1 MTAVRLVVATL
12 ALIASVAGVAG
23 QDGGDDAALVDLDR
37 RVLGTLTGRQTTP
50 HLVVHHRE
58 DHDPAL
64 LAADVAA
71 NEASYLALEK
81 LLAMRYRGRVH
92 LFLYRDVADLKAL
105 TGAGGGVVAF
115 STGTVSVHQA
125 RDFRSVHELTH
136 IFALQLPRPADT
148 SGPDLFAV
156 EGLATW
162 LAESDEGIPIHAW
175 AAVAGKHGFLPG
187 LVDFKRTFPAGV
199 AKGVHPYH
207 VAGSFVGFLC
217 ERFGIEKVKAWYV
230 DATEAHRWFG
240 VGLAGREREWRAA
253 LREVTVDA
261 EHARRIAARLGVLDS
276 PLPEAWA
283 KATGKAIFDGASLA
297 GLVPED
303 AARWRV
309 RDGLLVGT
317 HAGPWTRITSAE
329 PHGGDRVGVRLR
341 LRLARGDAAQVRVGV
356 TDQDRSELVLAHWSS
371 YASQPGGGFS
381 GNDRVKLVVGQWHD
395 LVVVADAGRVRVWLD
410 GVAMFD
416 QPGAWP
422 ALAGRIEVG
431 VEKGALEVR
440 EWVVFAPEDG
450 R

>member
-1 MTAVRLVVATL
+1 MNVGRLVIATL
-12 ALIASVAGVAG
+12 ALVAGVAG
-23 QDGGDDAALVDLDR
+23 QEGNDDAALVDLDR
-37 RVLGTLTGRQTTP
+37 RVLGTLTGRQSTP
-50 HLVVHHRE
+50 HLVVHHRP

-64 LAADVAA
+64 LATDVAA
-71 NEASYLALEK
+71 NEASYLALER
-81 LLAMRYRGRVH
+81 LLAMRYRGRIH
-92 LFLYRDVADLKAL
+92 IFLYRDVADLKVL
-105 TGAGGGVVAF
+105 TGAGDGTVAF

-175 AAVAGKHGFLPG
+175 AAVAERHGFLPG
-187 LVDFKRTFPAGV
+187 LIDFKRTFPAGA

-207 VAGSFVGFLC
+207 VAGSFVGFLS
-217 ERFGIEKVKAWYV
+217 ERFGMEKVKAWYV

-240 VGLAGREREWRAA
+240 VGLAGLEREWREA
-253 LREVTVDA
+253 LRGATVLP
-261 EHARRIAARLGVLDS
+261 EHAHRIAARLGVLDS

-283 KATGKAIFDGASLA
+283 KAAGKALFDGASLA

-317 HAGPWTRITSAE
+317 QTGPWTRIATATT
-329 PHGGDRVGVRLR
+329 HGGDRVGVRLR
-341 LRLARGDAAQVRVGV
+341 LRLASGDAAQVRIGV
-356 TDQDRSELVLAHWSS
+356 TDQDRGELVLANWSS
-371 YASQPGGGFS
+371 YASQPGGGYA
-381 GNDRVKLVVGQWHD
+381 GNDRMKLRVGQWHE
-395 LVVVADAGRVRVWLD
+395 LVVVADAGRLRVWLD

-416 QPGAWP
+416 QPAVWP
-422 ALAGRIEVG
+422 TRAGRVEVG
-431 VEKGALEVR
+431 VEKGVLEVR
-440 EWVVFAPEDG
+440 EWVVFAPED
-450 R
+450 RR